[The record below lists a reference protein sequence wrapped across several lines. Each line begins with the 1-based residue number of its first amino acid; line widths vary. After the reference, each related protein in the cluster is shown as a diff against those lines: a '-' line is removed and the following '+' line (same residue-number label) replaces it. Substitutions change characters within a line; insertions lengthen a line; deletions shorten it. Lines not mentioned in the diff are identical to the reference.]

1 MKPNKSLTI
10 IRYIDG
16 KDSDESGKI
25 LVNLLRNSDLE
36 GDDTSNFLHK
46 ERTGK
51 EIVLFLSL
59 SPVDN
64 IC

>member
-25 LVNLLRNSDLE
+25 QVNLLRNSDLE
-36 GDDTSNFLHK
+36 GDETNNNLRK
-46 ERTGK
+46 ERTSK

>member
-25 LVNLLRNSDLE
+25 QVNLLRNSDLE
-36 GDDTSNFLHK
+36 GDETNNNLRK
-46 ERTGK
+46 ERTSK
-51 EIVLFLSL
+51 EIVLFLFL